1 MSGGRDFSPIYL
13 HIAQA
18 LARDFVVLYYVNMET
33 GEFIEYQ
40 TEDGSGALA
49 EQRRGGNFYV
59 SCAQET
65 GENIDPEDQAAFRE
79 AMSPETLKSALEKQ
93 SSFEMSFRRIL
104 NGKTSYVRMK
114 ASRVEDDPR
123 YMVIAVADTDE
134 QTRQQQMEEQIRE
147 DRLIYAR
154 LHALTGQFIVVYVV
168 DPETDRYREFSAT
181 KDYEKS
187 FEQSKDGQNFFD
199 AVRDAARLYND
210 PEGLEAFLQAFTK
223 EKMLAAIQ
231 NDGIFTLDYCLIRE
245 DGPYHVQMKAAI
257 VEEKEGPR
265 LVVGLVDQEA
275 QHRQR
280 EKEREIERQKET
292 YNQITASLAEQYD
305 TLYYIDMET
314 STYSEISAT
323 DAYRKLNVPATGNDF
338 FAESRRSI
346 RKYVHPEDQEMA
358 MSLHYKDAM
367 LKKLEGRGS
376 YSVEYRL
383 VVNGAV
389 QHIRHT
395 ELPARDGKHIIV
407 CIRNIDA
414 EVQTRL
420 AQKADRQKNVTYTQ
434 IAERLAA
441 HYDLIYYV
449 DCESSRYS
457 ELSTKKKS
465 GELKIREEGEDFFAT
480 SQKNLERLIYSEDR
494 ERIRLFLDRDRLI
507 SQLEDRRQ
515 LTEDYRMIAAGG
527 KPQYTRMTVTYSSD
541 RSHFIICVEN
551 RDEDVRREKEHL
563 AALSTANEMARRDE
577 LTHTKNKTAY
587 HETEKELQKSIEK
600 GGEPF
605 GFVVCDINGLK
616 VINDTEG
623 HRAGDE
629 YIRSSSTLICK
640 VFHHSP
646 VFRIGGDEFAVILK
660 GEDYRNRENL
670 ISGMRSTVEK
680 NILNGEGPVVAA
692 GIATY
697 RPGEDRS
704 AEDVFNRADSRMY
717 EDKTRLREMK
727 MLQESHSLKEKAEI
741 RVISEERRLMLDAL
755 YKSFEIVA
763 EGTYVYLCDMKYDYS
778 RWSKSAVDT
787 YGLPGEY
794 MYGAGDIWEN
804 QIHPE
809 DRQAYHTGIDEIFSG
824 NAAGHDMQY
833 RARRV
838 TGEYDVCT
846 CRGVV
851 IRDPAGEPDYFAGT
865 IRNHGIQGHI
875 DTLTGLRNQYGFFED
890 LEGYIKRNT
899 EVSVILFGISR
910 FAEINE
916 MYGYQFGNRV
926 LQCYSRN
933 AFETVGNGGHIY
945 RIDGTK
951 LAVISNT
958 LSVEELNA
966 LYGRFRTYLHE
977 NFTVDGRKILLD
989 LNCGALRTDL
999 CDIDSKTVYE
1009 CLNYAYEE
1017 SKLRRKG
1024 EMVEFS
1030 NGLNEDSHQRLE
1042 KLHVIR
1048 ESITRGFEGFYL
1060 LYQPVVSAETEK
1072 IIGAEA
1078 LLRWKN
1084 DRYGTVPPD
1093 SFIPVLES
1101 DPLFPELGAWII
1113 RESVITARQ
1122 IMEKCPDF
1130 VMNVNLSYSQIEKP
1144 DFADTILRILE
1155 DVGCPPEHLCLEIT
1169 ERCRLLDTNLL
1180 KNTIIGLR
1188 SRGILVALDDFG
1200 TGFSSVG
1207 LLKDIPIDTIKVDRS
1222 FVMGIEKNERERN
1235 IIRNIVDLAGIFG
1248 AKVSV
1253 EGVETAGMRDIL
1265 RQFRVKSFQG
1275 YYYAKPLPPEKIM
1288 EDWL

>member
-1 MSGGRDFSPIYL
+1 MTERQDLSLTYF
-13 HIAQA
+13 HILNA
-18 LARDFVVLYYVNMET
+18 LARDCIALYYVNMDT
-33 GEFIEYQ
+33 GEFTEYY
-40 TEDGSGALA
+40 TGDGSGELA
-49 EQRRGGNFYV
+49 ERRGDDFYGC
-59 SCAQET
+59 CARET
-65 GENIDPEDQAAFRE
+65 EQYIAPEDQEAFRE
-79 AMSPETLKSALEKQ
+79 TMSPEHLKSALEKQ
-93 SSFEMSFRRIL
+93 QATAVLFRRIL
-104 NGKTSYVRMK
+104 NGKTAYMRIK
-114 ASRVEDDPR
+114 ACRVKDDPR
-123 YMVIAVADTDE
+123 YMVIAVTDADE
-134 QTRQQQMEEQIRE
+134 QKRQQQREELIQEERV
-147 DRLIYAR
+147 IYAR
-154 LHALTGQFIVVYVV
+154 LHALTGHFIVVYVV

-181 KDYEKS
+181 LDYEKS
-187 FEQSKDGQNFFD
+187 FEQAKEGQDFFG
-199 AVRDAARLYND
+199 AVRNAAREYND
-210 PEGLEAFLQAFTK
+210 PEGLETFLQAFTK
-223 EKMLAAIQ
+223 EKVLA
-231 NDGIFTLDYCLIRE
+231 GIKNNGNFTLDYCLKRE
-245 DGPYHVQMKAAI
+245 DGPYHVQMKAAM

-265 LVVGLVDQEA
+265 LVIGLADQEA
-275 QHRQR
+275 QYRQK
-280 EKEREIERQKET
+280 ENEREIERQREI

-305 TLYYIDMET
+305 TLYYIDVET

-323 DAYRKLNVPATGNDF
+323 DAYKKLNVPATGNDF

-358 MSLHYKDAM
+358 MGLHYKDVM
-367 LKKLEGRGS
+367 LKNLEGRGTF
-376 YSVEYRL
+376 SVEYRL
-383 VVNGAV
+383 VVNGKV

-395 ELPARDGKHIIV
+395 ELLARDKKHIIV

-414 EVQTRL
+414 EVQARL

-449 DCESSRYS
+449 DCESSGYS
-457 ELSTKKKS
+457 ELSTKRKS
-465 GELKIREEGEDFFAT
+465 GELKIREEGADFFAT

-494 ERIRLFLDRDRLI
+494 ERIRMFLDRDRLI

-527 KPQYTRMTVTYSSD
+527 NPQYTRMTVTYSSD

-551 RDEDVRREKEHL
+551 RDEDVRREREHL
-563 AALSTANEMARRDE
+563 TALSMANEMARRDA

-587 HETEKELQKSIEK
+587 HEAEKELQKQIAQ
-600 GGEPF
+600 GGDPF
-605 GFVVCDINGLK
+605 GMVVCDINGLK

-623 HRAGDE
+623 HRAGDD
-629 YIRSSSTLICK
+629 YIRSSSMLICK

-646 VFRIGGDEFAVILK
+646 VFRIGGDEFVVILK
-660 GEDYRNRENL
+660 GEDYRNRKSL
-670 ISGMRSTVEK
+670 LSGMRSMVEK

-692 GIATY
+692 GLAAY

-704 AEDVFNRADSRMY
+704 AEDVFNRADGRMY
-717 EDKTRLREMK
+717 EEKTRLRELK
-727 MLQESHSLKEKAEI
+727 LLQESYSLKEKAEI
-741 RVISEERRLMLDAL
+741 RVISEDRRIMLDSL
-755 YKSFEIVA
+755 YKSFETVA

-778 RWSKSAVDT
+778 RWSKAAVDT

-809 DRQAYHTGIDEIFSG
+809 DREAYHKGIDDIFSG

-926 LQCYSRN
+926 LQCYSRS
-933 AFETVGNGGHIY
+933 AFETVGNTGHIY

-958 LSVEELNA
+958 LSVEELQAVYN
-966 LYGRFRTYLHE
+966 RFRTYLHE
-977 NFTVDGRKILLD
+977 EFTVDGKKILLD
-989 LNCGALRTDL
+989 LNCGALRTDT

-1017 SKLRRKG
+1017 SKMRRKG

-1030 NGLNEDSHQRLE
+1030 SGLNEDSHQRLE

-1084 DRYGTVPPD
+1084 DQYGMVPPD
-1093 SFIPVLES
+1093 HFIPVLES

-1113 RESVITARQ
+1113 RESVITAKQ
-1122 IMEKCPDF
+1122 ILEKCPEF
-1130 VMNVNLSYSQIEKP
+1130 VINVNLSYSQLEKP
-1144 DFADTILRILE
+1144 DFVDMVLQILE
-1155 DVGCPPEHLCLEIT
+1155 NAGYPPEHLCLEIT
-1169 ERCRLLDTNLL
+1169 ERCRLLDTKLL
-1180 KNTIIGLR
+1180 KNTIVSLK
-1188 SRGILVALDDFG
+1188 SRGIRVALDDFG

-1207 LLKDIPIDTIKVDRS
+1207 LLKEIPIDTIKTDRS
-1222 FVMGIEKNERERN
+1222 FVMRIEEDERERN
-1235 IIRNIVDLAGIFG
+1235 VIRNIVDLAGVFG
-1248 AKVSV
+1248 AKVCV
-1253 EGVETAGMRDIL
+1253 EGVETAAMRDIL
-1265 RQFRVKSFQG
+1265 REFRVKSFQG

-1288 EDWL
+1288 DDWL